1 MTEISDEKLM
11 VMFQEGDIHA
21 FELLFEKYRVPIF
34 NFLYRML
41 NRQRGLAEDLLQE
54 IFMKVFGAREYYEPR
69 ARFSTWLFTIARN
82 HCLNLVRSRRYLE
95 AKDTVS
101 LDTRA
106 SENGS
111 RLADNL
117 PARDEG
123 QDPLAQ
129 QEVREVLER
138 VIAVLPENYRE
149 VFLLHAVEGFTH
161 QEISEIL
168 NMNPATVRTHYHRA
182 RMILVDRMEDI
193 LEEEGRER

>member
-11 VMFQEGDIHA
+11 VMFQEGDTHA

-54 IFMKVFGAREYYEPR
+54 IFMKVFGAKEYYEPR
-69 ARFSTWLFTIARN
+69 ARFSTWLFTISRN

-95 AKDTVS
+95 AKGAVS
-101 LDTRA
+101 LDARA
-106 SENGS
+106 SEDGP
-111 RLADNL
+111 RLADSL
-117 PARDEG
+117 PARGE
-123 QDPLAQ
+123 DPLAQ
-129 QEVREVLER
+129 QEAREVLER
-138 VIAVLPENYRE
+138 VIAVLPDNYKE

-161 QEISEIL
+161 QEISETL

-182 RMILVDRMEDI
+182 RMILTDRMEDI
-193 LEEEGRER
+193 LEEEGGER